1 MSQDDKK
8 QGPEENTVEL
18 SGIELNVLRQ
28 SAQHLPKLRRKG
40 LVPNEP
46 VVPALQDASEAPDES
61 TRSIKRDQLK
71 QLIKSGQENAK
82 SSGILKRRGRAS
94 RVLDGGVEQALEAPE
109 PEQVPAPRAPAP
121 VDEFDATKAVPRDIV
136 EELRNSVPKLPRRDP
151 SRVLEKPDAPLE
163 EEESLAYELEEL
175 ERPSSGLDASSIVD
189 ELSLGV
195 EISDTLDPSL
205 QSSEELRAFD
215 SPMEDL
221 FGNSTVIDDEVDEAG
236 EVEGSDE
243 AEAVAGVE
251 DVEEAP
257 SPLLDAD
264 APADVSRDAQ
274 AAAEPEEV
282 AESAAAPSAPELGDV
297 AAEPAPEG
305 SSRAALVGVLILILL
320 LAVAA
325 IGMRMAG
332 VF

>member
-46 VVPALQDASEAPDES
+46 VVPALQEASEAPDES

-205 QSSEELRAFD
+205 QTSEELRAFD

-221 FGNSTVIDDEVDEAG
+221 FGNSTVIDDEV
-236 EVEGSDE
+236 EGSDE
-243 AEAVAGVE
+243 AEDVAGVE

-282 AESAAAPSAPELGDV
+282 AESAAPSAPELGDV